1 MFTRWDAK
9 TNKTIIV
16 FFRRPKFDDIKR
28 PQEYFGGL
36 TKKDLEDPFWMYKF
50 ALAEIL
56 TKQNTSVWK
65 VRTKV
70 RDKEKDAEQADQQQ
84 KARYRNDNT
93 YRLLHD
99 LARHTIHGSETLEA
113 TVAIVECLA
122 QEHDSMKEIL
132 ALDSAR
138 PSTKTAASVL
148 MAHRKQHS
156 SLMCHLSALRSLLHR
171 SISNKERLLNEINLV
186 FNTVAQH
193 DASTSHD
200 LAKASRL
207 DSAAMKTIAFVTT
220 AFLPATFIAAIFS
233 TSFFN
238 FEQDKGWDVSPKFWI
253 YWVCAVPVTVLAVV
267 SLHYW
272 QAWFVEDGQG
282 EKMVRMSTWNF
293 SDLAKMPKMPRPRL
307 SPKDSKDTSTYDTR
321 EAYDMRDIETGRD
334 SHGLKP

>member
-1 MFTRWDAK
+1 MFTKWDAE
-9 TNKTIIV
+9 TNKTVIV
-16 FFRRPKFDDIKR
+16 FFRRPVLDDMKR

-36 TKKDLEDPFWMYKF
+36 TKKHLEDPFWVYTF
-50 ALAEIL
+50 ALGEIL
-56 TKQNTSVWK
+56 TKQNTSVWE
-65 VRTKV
+65 VRTMV
-70 RDKEKDAEQADQQQ
+70 RDKEKDAEKADQKR
-84 KARYRNDNT
+84 KASYRNDNT

-99 LARHTIHGSETLEA
+99 LARHAIHGTETLEA
-113 TVAIVECLA
+113 TVAIVEYLA
-122 QEHDSMKEIL
+122 QEHDSMKELL
-132 ALDSAR
+132 ALDAAR
-138 PSTKTAASVL
+138 PSSKTAAVVL
-148 MAHRKQHS
+148 TAHRKQHS
-156 SLMCHLSALRSLLHR
+156 SLIFQLSALRSLLHR

-220 AFLPATFIAAIFS
+220 AFLPSTFIAAIFS

-253 YWVCAVPVTVLAVV
+253 YWVCAIPVTVLAVV

-272 QAWFVEDGQG
+272 EAWFVGDGQG
-282 EKMVRMSTWNF
+282 EKMERMSTRKLSN
-293 SDLAKMPKMPRPRL
+293 STKLSRTRL

-321 EAYDMRDIETGRD
+321 GLGDIEMGHD
-334 SHGLKP
+334 AHGAKQ